1 MHVITLQFQIS
12 VIFILAGMACGNNY
26 SRKLLQKKYPGFGT
40 DYIIFPGENGE
51 DVYGYYNDKRQ
62 TRFGIDIFDLPFLD
76 YDFSN
81 SINFT
86 LFTRDAPYGWLVD
99 DPDKLPNYLIN
110 NTQVKFITHGWMSK
124 GTADNCVKIKDAFLE
139 KHDFNVFIMDWS
151 SVSGNPFYPVPM
163 EATPHIGQEYAK
175 FINILIGKMNVNP
188 KDIHLIGHSLGAH
201 ISGFA
206 GRRTK
211 GRVSRITGLDPAL
224 PGFDINLVK
233 GDRLNR
239 KDADFVD
246 IIHTC
251 AGFLGIRDPI
261 GHVDFYPNG
270 GAPPQPGCTILKFVE
285 ACSHGRSWKLFA
297 NSIKLDQEYAASR
310 CPNLASLAN
319 LKCVGKNI
327 PMGYPTPPTA
337 RGIFYIETT
346 SEEPYIKPFDFVDK
360 NKVE

>member
-151 SVSGNPFYPVPM
+151 SVSG
-163 EATPHIGQEYAK
+163 
-175 FINILIGKMNVNP
+175 
-188 KDIHLIGHSLGAH
+188 
-201 ISGFA
+201 
-206 GRRTK
+206 
-211 GRVSRITGLDPAL
+211 LDPAL